1 MPRRLV
7 VGLATTGVLVSV
19 ALQCAFTLRAACF
32 SSAALGFVRSE
43 FFPALDALLGLWQN
57 GMAKT
62 VLGGSDKFQI
72 FYPVVQAV
80 MINVVDLLP

>member
-1 MPRRLV
+1 M
-7 VGLATTGVLVSV
+7 
-19 ALQCAFTLRAACF
+19 
-32 SSAALGFVRSE
+32 RSE